1 MKHVWIISCLLFVCS
16 CNTVREDFVVNEDY
30 EKLFP
35 SKEIEKPE
43 NKRGELLVQL
53 CDPDQA
59 LENYKYPGTE
69 TPNGADQYKITLM
82 CSFQEKRW
90 DGNLTKDV
98 SAQYKVKYINPLLI
112 LILLCL
118 QTGNFDQSISGD
130 SCDTCSYIG

>member
-59 LENYKYPGTE
+59 LGLLSAIYLYKQIISFGDIAY
-69 TPNGADQYKITLM
+69 NTLH
-82 CSFQEKRW
+82 
-90 DGNLTKDV
+90 D
-98 SAQYKVKYINPLLI
+98 
-112 LILLCL
+112 
-118 QTGNFDQSISGD
+118 ISLPRLF
-130 SCDTCSYIG
+130 TYATIGKTR

>member
-59 LENYKYPGTE
+59 LRTINISVPK
-69 TPNGADQYKITLM
+69 LRM
-82 CSFQEKRW
+82 V
-90 DGNLTKDV
+90 LTNIK
-98 SAQYKVKYINPLLI
+98 
-112 LILLCL
+112 
-118 QTGNFDQSISGD
+118 
-130 SCDTCSYIG
+130 